1 MEQVQYTGNVT
12 GPDAPE
18 PETPETEEQEVQEES
33 QESAPEADSTESK
46 QTGPLSFD
54 KFHSEWSEKGELSED
69 SFSELEKMG
78 IPREYVNRYI
88 EGMAAMGDKMTRSV
102 YESVGGEQKY
112 QEMVGWA
119 AENFSQDEIDAY
131 NKAIETDPQ
140 SRTFALNSLKSR
152 FEAARGPEPK
162 FLGAQTK
169 ATKSGFQSSDEMVRA
184 MSDPRYK
191 TDPAYRADVERR
203 VFNASF

>member
-12 GPDAPE
+12 GPDAPVE
-18 PETPETEEQEVQEES
+18 ETEAQTEEVSES
-33 QESAPEADSTESK
+33 PAADSTES
-46 QTGPLSFD
+46 QESPETPAPASFE
-54 KFHSEWSEKGELSED
+54 KFHAEWGEKGELSEE

-88 EGMAAMGDKMTRSV
+88 EGLSAVGDKQAQSV
-102 YESVGGEQKY
+102 YQSVGGEQRY
-112 QEMVGWA
+112 QEMIGWA

-131 NKAIETDPQ
+131 NKAVESDAQ
-140 SRTFALNSLKSR
+140 SQTFALNSLKAR
-152 FEAARGPEPK
+152 FEADRGPEPK
-162 FLGAQTK
+162 FVSGQTK
-169 ATKSGFQSSDEMVRA
+169 ATKAGFQSTAEMIRA

-191 TDPAYRADVERR
+191 TDPAFRADVERR